1 MRATLTERVPR
12 VSIDKDT
19 TARSWPAARSLAR
32 IEGRHLLRSPLV
44 LAGLAFAL
52 LPGLGTGLWVPELRA
67 SSADSAFMFLMLAA
81 GTLVATNLATL
92 RSRRHGTEELLGTT
106 PSPPT
111 VRTGA
116 HLLSVAGPVVMAVVV
131 VAVSLASDLLRR
143 QAYGR
148 PDLAELAVG
157 PLLVAGAGA
166 LGVLL
171 ARWMPSALVAPVA
184 CVAIAAFEL
193 FMNSSALVVAT
204 GWRWLGFWLQAGD
217 IDLMPPRPARWH
229 LVYLGGLITLAAV
242 GAVAR
247 HGQGRPVVVAGSVA
261 VAVTAVAAA
270 AQMRPVSSETW
281 AARNAMLSN
290 PGASQVCEE
299 RAEVRYCAF
308 PADAPL
314 VTRWA
319 EVVAGVRANVP
330 PAAWPGGL
338 AVTQRFTPGDL
349 QYTPQ
354 KLREVLPDLPA
365 PGTPLP
371 DDGDVHPGS
380 TWTTDGAT
388 ALSLGVGVASRV
400 VGLPLAPPAPATLC
414 DAAGQGRAI
423 VALWLG
429 GRATPDAASALR
441 RAAPPDVVDLEGR
454 PYLVQV
460 ETSVQ
465 QAVAWGAVEVH
476 HARALLT
483 RPVPE
488 VVTALAR
495 HWDRLTDP
503 ATTTAEAATL
513 LGLPAVPAGAVDS
526 ARPSELRLGPPCG
539 RTG

>member
-1 MRATLTERVPR
+1 MSRTLTERVPMVR
-12 VSIDKDT
+12 TDKET
-19 TARSWPAARSLAR
+19 TARSWRAARSLAR

-52 LPGLGTGLWVPELRA
+52 LPGLGSGVWVPELRA
-67 SSADSAFMFLMLAA
+67 SSADSAFMCLMLAA
-81 GTLVATNLATL
+81 GTLGASNLATL

-106 PSPPT
+106 PAPPT

-116 HLLSVAGPVVMAVVV
+116 HLLSVAGPVVIAMVV

-171 ARWMPSALVAPVA
+171 ARWVPSALVAPVA

-193 FMNSSALVVAT
+193 FMNSSALVAT

-229 LVYLGGLITLAAV
+229 LVYLGGLIALAAV
-242 GAVAR
+242 GALAR
-247 HGQGRPVVVAGSVA
+247 HGLGRRIVVAGSVTL
-261 VAVTAVAAA
+261 AVTAVAAA

-281 AARNAMLSN
+281 AARNALLTN
-290 PGASQVCEE
+290 PEAGQVCEE
-299 RAEVRYCAF
+299 LDGVRYCAF
-308 PADAPL
+308 PADGPL
-314 VTRWA
+314 MARWA
-319 EVVAGVRANVP
+319 EVVSGVRRNLP
-330 PAAWPGGL
+330 PAAWPAGL

-354 KLREVLPDLPA
+354 TLREMLPDLPA
-365 PGTPLP
+365 RGTPLP

-380 TWTTDGAT
+380 NWTTDGAT
-388 ALSLGVGVASRV
+388 ALSLGLGVASRV
-400 VGLPLAPPAPATLC
+400 VGLPLVPPAPATLC
-414 DAAGQGRAI
+414 DAAGQARAV

-429 GRATPDAASALR
+429 ARATPDAASALR

-465 QAVAWGAVEVH
+465 QAVAWGAVEVR

-488 VVTALAR
+488 VATALAR

-503 ATTTAEAATL
+503 ATTTAEGATL
-513 LGLPAVPAGAVDS
+513 LGLPNVPAGAVDS
-526 ARPSELRLGPPCG
+526 GRPSELRLGPPCG